1 MTVGLRFFY
10 RHIYTTGLE
19 NIPAKGPAIIIAN
32 HNASLMDA
40 ALLGILLKRKAWF
53 FARGDVFV
61 NKTIHKILWWLHMMP
76 VHGHQGGRNTLGVN
90 HSSFNSGR
98 EILAKGGIVVFFPE
112 STSHT
117 ERQLLPFRK
126 GVFRLA
132 FDTAAASGFAFNIP
146 IVPVGICYDHPVD
159 CRTSVQVHAGKPLLL
174 LNYQKVYE
182 ENPAA
187 ALLQICRDA
196 QQATH
201 QLVLHIESRQRLQT
215 AEQYLIISRNNHGSA
230 PSAGWK
236 IASTEKLEKETAICA
251 AINQATD
258 NVFEQRREQANNY
271 FTALSA
277 ASLGDK
283 PVCGTL
289 PFPAWKKGLLVL
301 GFPFFVLGMLLNGL
315 PVAIA
320 RWIADKKVYR
330 PDFYSWIFVAC
341 YCLLYFTW
349 LLALLLVSFVLLSWP
364 YAVLLLMVM
373 MVSGVFAYAY
383 KGWWAEYCQQKK
395 WQQLGREKASELK
408 AMRAATVQQS
418 CAPV

>member
-61 NKTIHKILWWLHMMP
+61 NKPIQKILWWLHMMP

-90 HSSFNSGR
+90 RSSFSSGR
-98 EILAKGGIVVFFPE
+98 DILTKGGIVVFFPE

-146 IVPVGICYDHPVD
+146 VVPVGICYDHPVD
-159 CRTSVQVHAGKPLLL
+159 CRTSVQVHAGKPLFLL
-174 LNYQKVYE
+174 DYQKVYE

-196 QQATH
+196 QQATQ
-201 QLVLHIESRQRLQT
+201 QLVLHIENKDRLQT
-215 AEQYLIISRNNHGSA
+215 AEQYLIMSRNSHA
-230 PSAGWK
+230 PPAGWK
-236 IASTEKLEKETAICA
+236 IASTEKLEKERAICT

-258 NVFEQRREQANNY
+258 RAFEQKREQAGNY
-271 FTALSA
+271 FTALA
-277 ASLGDK
+277 VASMGDNL
-283 PVCGTL
+283 VCGTQ
-289 PFPAWKKGLLVL
+289 PFPGWKKALLLL
-301 GFPFFVLGMLLNGL
+301 GFPLFLLGMLLNGL

-341 YCLLYFTW
+341 YCFIYFTW
-349 LLALLLVSFVLLSWP
+349 LLILLLLGLSQWGWP
-364 YAVLLLMVM
+364 YALLILVVM
-373 MVSGVFAYAY
+373 MASGVLAYAY
-383 KGWWAEYCQQKK
+383 KGWWAEYRQHKK
-395 WQQLGREKASELK
+395 WQTLSPEQCSELT
-408 AMRAATVQQS
+408 AMRAGAVRQPG
-418 CAPV
+418 APD

>member
-61 NKTIHKILWWLHMMP
+61 NKPIQKILWWLHMMP

-90 HSSFNSGR
+90 RSSFSSGQD
-98 EILAKGGIVVFFPE
+98 ILTKGGIVVFFPE

-132 FDTAAASGFAFNIP
+132 FDTAAASGFVFNIP
-146 IVPVGICYDHPVD
+146 IIPVGICYDHPVD

-174 LNYQKVYE
+174 LDYQKVYE
-182 ENPAA
+182 ESPAA

-196 QQATH
+196 QEATR
-201 QLVLHIESRQRLQT
+201 QLVLHIENKERLKT
-215 AEQYLIISRNNHGSA
+215 AEQYLIVSRNNLTT
-230 PSAGWK
+230 PAGWK
-236 IASTEKLEKETAICA
+236 IASTEKLEKERTVCA
-251 AINQATD
+251 AINHAGEAA
-258 NVFEQRREQANNY
+258 FEQKREQAGNY
-271 FTALSA
+271 FTALAA
-277 ASLGDK
+277 ASLDDK
-283 PVCGTL
+283 LVCGTQ
-289 PFPAWKKGLLVL
+289 PFPGWKKGLLLL
-301 GFPFFVLGMLLNGL
+301 GLPFFVLGMLLNAL

-320 RWIADKKVYR
+320 RWIADNKVYR

-341 YCLLYFTW
+341 YCFIYFTW
-349 LLALLLVSFVLLSWP
+349 LLILLLLSFFHWGWPYTLLLLV
-364 YAVLLLMVM
+364 VM
-373 MVSGVFAYAY
+373 MASGVFAYAY
-383 KGWWAEYCQQKK
+383 KGWWAAYCQHRK
-395 WQQLGREKASELK
+395 WQMLSPEQVSELT
-408 AMRAATVQQS
+408 AMRAGTVLQS
-418 CAPV
+418 DAPV